1 MPNQCRGSASLINL
15 DAGAVPDFGRE
26 KVSPAKNRKA
36 RRLTIS
42 MPFLAEERYCDTSAA
57 LLHMSVSFNLF
68 VTHI

>member
-36 RRLTIS
+36 
-42 MPFLAEERYCDTSAA
+42 
-57 LLHMSVSFNLF
+57 
-68 VTHI
+68 